1 MPIHPTAV
9 IDPAA
14 EIDSSADVGPYVI
27 IEPKVRVGPG
37 CKLYA
42 GAYLSAG
49 ATLGEGVHVHP
60 YAVVGHHPQDLG
72 WKHTPSY
79 VTVGDG
85 TIIRE
90 HATIH
95 RGTPP
100 ETTTAVGKRCFLMA
114 GSHIAHNCTVGDD
127 VKLANGAALGGWV
140 SVGDGTFVSSCVGI
154 HQFVRVGR
162 GCMLGGLSRIVADV
176 PHFMS
181 VMPDGVVG
189 LNIVGLRRGGMPA
202 AERLLLRKAYKLIY
216 RSGLPLPE
224 ALRRVAAL
232 GESSALGAVLDFFR
246 SPTKRGFMR
255 YRGGGAATDEPQG
268 G

>member
-9 IDPAA
+9 IDPTA
-14 EIDSSADVGPYVI
+14 EVDSSADVGPYVI

-37 CKLYA
+37 CKLFA

-49 ATLGEGVHVHP
+49 ATLGEGVQVHP

-79 VTVGDG
+79 ATVGDG

-90 HATIH
+90 HVTIH

-100 ETTTAVGKRCFLMA
+100 ETTTSVGKRCFLMA
-114 GSHIAHNCTVGDD
+114 GSHIAHNCTLGDE
-127 VKLANGAALGGWV
+127 VKMANGAMLAGWV
-140 SVGDGTFVSSCVGI
+140 SVGDGTFVSGLVGI
-154 HQFVRVGR
+154 HQFVRIGR
-162 GCMLGGLSRIVADV
+162 GCMLGGMAKIVTDV
-176 PHFMS
+176 PHFMA
-181 VMPDGVVG
+181 VTNNGVVG
-189 LNIVGLRRGGMPA
+189 LNTVGLRRGGMPP
-202 AERLLLRKAYKLIY
+202 AERALLRDAYKLIY

-224 ALRRVAAL
+224 ALKCVAAL
-232 GESSALGAVLDFFR
+232 GESPAVGALLDFFR

-255 YRGGGAATDEPQG
+255 YKGNAESAEDDAVE
-268 G
+268 